1 MKDAE
6 TALRLDPKFVR
17 GYSRKGLAL
26 YKLGK
31 VEKAC
36 DAYREGLKLEPLQE
50 SKPPPGA
57 PDKKLEEAV
66 GNLSVK
72 D

>member
-1 MKDAE
+1 MFYSNRSAAYANLNKFDLALKDAE

-36 DAYREGLKLEPLQE
+36 DAYREGLKLEPGNESLQQ
-50 SKPPPGA
+50 
-57 PDKKLEEAV
+57 
-66 GNLSVK
+66 
-72 D
+72 